1 VPLVKLTGGQRIDLV
16 GIPKDQLPAVWS
28 ELGMSAGFAWGK
40 SYRTCKSCIGTDYCR
55 FGLGDSMGLAY
66 KIERR
71 FRGIDSPAKL
81 KLAAAGC
88 PRNCS
93 EALVKDVGFVAIGD
107 GKWEIYIGGAGGSH
121 VRKGDLMCTVNN
133 EESAI
138 ALAGQFMQFYREN
151 AKWRERTY
159 DFVTRVG
166 IERIRAVIVEDCEG
180 LGAALDAAMQASVD
194 AAYDPWKEAT
204 APKTTNQFTS
214 VIAATE
220 MV

>member
-1 VPLVKLTGGQRIDLV
+1 
-16 GIPKDQLPAVWS
+16 
-28 ELGMSAGFAWGK
+28 MSAGFAWGK
-40 SYRTCKSCIGTDYCR
+40 SYRTCKSCIGMDYCR
-55 FGLGDSMGLAY
+55 FGLGDGMGLAY

-81 KLAAAGC
+81 KLATAGC

-93 EALVKDVGFVAIGD
+93 EALIKDVGFVAVGD

-121 VRKGDLMCTVNN
+121 VRKGDLMCTVDG
-133 EESAI
+133 EQRAI
-138 ALAGQFMQFYREN
+138 TLAGRFMQFYREN

-159 DFVTRVG
+159 DFVARIG

-204 APKTTNQFTS
+204 DPKTGNQFAS
-214 VIAATE
+214 AISAAE
-220 MV
+220 A